1 MYIYDC
7 LRHFVTLE
15 EDEDDEEGDESKM
28 TFFCKQVSVLQELAS
43 VFKNYSSYLSAKIY
57 VVGTQQNRIYETV
70 LLSSQ
75 NTCLNRRL
83 RE

>member
-28 TFFCKQVSVLQELAS
+28 EKLSLLQDMAS
-43 VFKNYSSYLSAKIY
+43 VFGINLSYCSAKTY
-57 VVGTQQNRIYETV
+57 VVGTQQNRLYETI

-75 NTCLNRRL
+75 NTCLN
-83 RE
+83 

>member
-28 TFFCKQVSVLQELAS
+28 IFLQKSIIIARIGFCIW
-43 VFKNYSSYLSAKIY
+43 N
-57 VVGTQQNRIYETV
+57 
-70 LLSSQ
+70 
-75 NTCLNRRL
+75 
-83 RE
+83 